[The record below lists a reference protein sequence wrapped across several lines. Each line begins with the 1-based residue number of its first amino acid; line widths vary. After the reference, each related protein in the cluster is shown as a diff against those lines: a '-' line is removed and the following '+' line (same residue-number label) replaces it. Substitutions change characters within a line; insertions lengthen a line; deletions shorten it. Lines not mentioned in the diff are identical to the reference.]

1 MIFTPVDFRISV
13 MLKSFLFCLLTV
25 APVCALTAQSHVSVP
40 VGDHIY
46 QILDLAVQRGL
57 CRPLPASKP
66 HTRAAVLSA
75 INEALGAESSGRG
88 RLNPAEKLILENER
102 EKYTPKK
109 EGLYPALGRYFA
121 SGTLLKKN
129 IKINAEA
136 GLKIDAEFSQAVN
149 AKPETAYSW
158 GETLWVSAYL
168 KGGIGNHFSYDAAV
182 SGGIL
187 RARRKQE
194 GFYHTYYDGFIT
206 YGEFIDRELPA
217 YGEPEAY
224 FPFTYKKAW
233 DSSVFFFD
241 ELNSS
246 GYQTFPE
253 RPAGAYAINW
263 DVAAGFL
270 DCALT
275 FRFGRLRREWAAMSP
290 GSSLVFNGSARP
302 FLAVEGQFQPLSWF
316 SISSLTGELEYFN
329 QDGLKISSWSS
340 QNAFSITMLEF
351 NIKNFLHIDFGD
363 AVVWPKRFEL
373 GYPFPL
379 LSSFFYQN
387 NIGDFDNLA
396 MFFNIK
402 GNIPG
407 IASAW
412 VSFFCDE
419 LEIQPAMGILDRT
432 MFAFQAGTTV
442 HIPPLPF
449 SSIKLSYTKIEPY
462 CYTHN
467 RNFAP
472 WHNDLGGERP
482 METAYTNNGVGIG
495 YYLPPNSDELLLRF
509 ETMAG
514 RSSKIH
520 FQYQMIRHGA
530 DFGPNAVDGSSYLSE
545 LDPDGR
551 DEKDVLKKYFLH
563 DGAYQWFHILKA
575 GAEHTLGKLAATVY
589 GEAGIVFS
597 YFTNIDG
604 QANQG
609 APSPYHTVDE
619 APYSRSTAIVLTLGV
634 KLFPDL

>member
-1 MIFTPVDFRISV
+1 
-13 MLKSFLFCLLTV
+13 MLKLFLFFLLTV
-25 APVCALTAQSHVSVP
+25 APVYALTAQSHVSVT
-40 VGDHIY
+40 VEDHIY
-46 QILDLAVQRGL
+46 QILDLAVGRGL

-66 HTRAAVLSA
+66 YTRAVILSA
-75 INEALGAESSGRG
+75 INEALGAESAGRG
-88 RLNPAEKLILENER
+88 RLNAAERLILENER
-102 EKYTPKK
+102 EKYTEKK
-109 EGLYPALGRYFA
+109 EGLDPAHGRYFA
-121 SGTLLKKN
+121 AGTLFKKN
-129 IKINAEA
+129 IKISAEA
-136 GLKIDAEFSQAVN
+136 GLKMDAEFSQAVK
-149 AKPETAYSW
+149 AEPETAYSW
-158 GETLWVSAYL
+158 GETLWISAYL
-168 KGGIGNHFSYDAAV
+168 KGDIGNHFSYDATI

-187 RARRKQE
+187 RAGRKQN
-194 GFYHTYYDGFIT
+194 GVYHTYYEGFDDH
-206 YGEFIDRELPA
+206 GEFIDRELPVHS
-217 YGEPEAY
+217 EPLAY
-224 FPFTYKKAW
+224 FPFTYKKMW

-253 RPAGAYAINW
+253 RLAGAYAING
-263 DVAAGFL
+263 DVAASFL
-270 DCALT
+270 DGTLS

-290 GSSLVFNGSARP
+290 GSSLIFNGNAQP
-302 FLAVEGQFQPLSWF
+302 FLAIEGQFQPLSWF

-329 QDGLKISSWSS
+329 QDGIKISSWSS

-396 MFFNIK
+396 MFLDIK
-402 GNIPG
+402 GSIPG

-419 LEIQPAMGILDRT
+419 MELQPAMGILDRT
-432 MFAFQAGTTV
+432 MLAFQAGTTV
-442 HIPPLPF
+442 HILPLPF
-449 SSIKLSYTKIEPY
+449 SFIKLSYTKIEPY

-467 RNFAP
+467 RNFVP
-472 WHNDLGGERP
+472 WYNDLDGGRP
-482 METAYTNNGVGIG
+482 METAYMNNGVGIG

-514 RSSKIH
+514 RATNIH

-530 DFGPNAVDGSSYLSE
+530 DFGPNAVDGSAYFSE

-575 GAEHTLGKLAATVY
+575 GAEHRLDKLSAKVY
-589 GEAGIVFS
+589 GEAGVVFS

-604 QANQG
+604 PANQG
-609 APSPYHTVDE
+609 EPAPYRIVDE
-619 APYSRSTAIVLTLGV
+619 APYSKSTAVILTLGV